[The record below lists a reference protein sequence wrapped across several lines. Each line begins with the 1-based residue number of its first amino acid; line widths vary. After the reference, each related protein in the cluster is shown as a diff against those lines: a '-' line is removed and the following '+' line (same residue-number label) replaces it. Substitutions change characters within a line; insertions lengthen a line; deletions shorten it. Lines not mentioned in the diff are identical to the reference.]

1 MLYLTT
7 KISGTTTSTFF
18 QPISG
23 NFCLTDI
30 LFFDQLGNISN
41 IRHHIIRNHENI
53 KIFFGTFDYILWYS
67 RLNHITKITC
77 VSVKLRDFANCFRSA
92 PTTYLNFSLSWAQN
106 LMMHKLCKIKN
117 LKKRTKLTDFSW
129 ILVPDA
135 SIELEWRLF
144 ESFLV
149 FLGTGLETSLVT
161 DCTSLKI
168 KLLKWKP

>member
-1 MLYLTT
+1 MVENKFQIKFQNRKHALFDHKNLWYNYFY
-7 KISGTTTSTFF
+7 FF

-23 NFCLTDI
+23 HFWLTDI

-53 KIFFGTFDYILWYS
+53 KIFLGTFDYILWYS

-117 LKKRTKLTDFSW
+117 LKKINNLEQNLLIFLKFLFQTHQLSWSEGCSNPFWFS
-129 ILVPDA
+129 
-135 SIELEWRLF
+135 
-144 ESFLV
+144 
-149 FLGTGLETSLVT
+149 
-161 DCTSLKI
+161 
-168 KLLKWKP
+168 